1 MPQRIQNPFQAQ
13 TPLGAAIANFGQSL
27 FGSAM
32 SPSEREKQAAETALL
47 RARTGSAEATAAKNA
62 ALLENIQFSQGMSG
76 RALEAQAAVS
86 APIAQ
91 PSAIGPFQPGVKE
104 AAIAAAAKGAA
115 RLKGLPARM
124 ALGGI
129 RFADTPRGMAQ
140 AIQGV
145 TANVPGFDDAAV
157 TRAAAGAGTF
167 IGENQAAS
175 LAGQDRVRAANAAN
189 DIALA
194 QAREA
199 AKPLTLSQTQAQVFS
214 GLPGETQATVV
225 GPSLTKVRGGAL
237 IDTLAAARGGPSV
250 PSDVRT
256 AGLGAQA
263 FGPAGESVLDEAGVL
278 RRVPRDVALDPNRTV
293 PLSDFARGVPP
304 AASKFSDLTNTTK
317 AKLEQSELALG
328 DFNIIMDDVESI
340 AKKSKGLFGFTGN
353 VQRFGQAVVGQVGA
367 FGSIFGANSFD
378 AISTELLEAGVAPKF
393 FDPNLTDIDK
403 MATLA
408 AYQGASALARQEG
421 RGLSDKDFILFRG
434 IIGNPKAWLSTQ
446 EAFLAGTKRLRDV
459 ATRMMKNRIHIL
471 RGGSLQTGGGQPGQP
486 ELTAD
491 ELMDQSLA
499 DEDLIE

>member
-1 MPQRIQNPFQAQ
+1 
-13 TPLGAAIANFGQSL
+13 
-27 FGSAM
+27 
-32 SPSEREKQAAETALL
+32 
-47 RARTGSAEATAAKNA
+47 
-62 ALLENIQFSQGMSG
+62 
-76 RALEAQAAVS
+76 
-86 APIAQ
+86 
-91 PSAIGPFQPGVKE
+91 
-104 AAIAAAAKGAA
+104 
-115 RLKGLPARM
+115 
-124 ALGGI
+124 
-129 RFADTPRGMAQ
+129 MAQ
-140 AIQGV
+140 ATQGI

-157 TRAAAGAGTF
+157 VRAAAGAGTF

-175 LAGQDRVRAANAAN
+175 LQGQDRVRAANAAN

-199 AKPLTLSQTQAQVFS
+199 AKPLSLSQSQAIDFR
-214 GLPGETQATVV
+214 GLPAETRAVTV
-225 GPSLTKVRGGAL
+225 GPGLTKVRGGAL
-237 IDTLAAARGGPSV
+237 MDTLAAARGGPSV
-250 PSDVRT
+250 PKDVRT
-256 AGLGAQA
+256 AGLGGDA
-263 FGPAGESVLDEAGVL
+263 FGPPGESVLDEADVL

-293 PLSDFARGVPP
+293 PLSDFPRGVPP
-304 AASKFSDLTNTTK
+304 AARTINDLTNSTK
-317 AKLEQSELALG
+317 ALLVKAELALG

-340 AKKSKGLFGFTGN
+340 AKKSKGLFGLTGN
-353 VQRFGQAVVGQVGA
+353 VQRFAQAVVGQVGA

-378 AISTELLEAGVAPKF
+378 AISAELLESGVAPKF

-459 ATRMMKNRIHIL
+459 ATRMMRNRVHLL
-471 RGGSLQTGGGQPGQP
+471 RGGSLQTGGGQLEQP
-486 ELTAD
+486 PQLTAD